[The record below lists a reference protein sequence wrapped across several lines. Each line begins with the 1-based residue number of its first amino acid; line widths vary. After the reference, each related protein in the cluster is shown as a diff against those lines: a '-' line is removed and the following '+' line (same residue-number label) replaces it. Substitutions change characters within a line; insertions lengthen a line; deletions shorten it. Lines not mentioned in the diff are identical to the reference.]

1 MQDAYGY
8 KDDKCFVFPAGMIVS
23 DSHMAMVLPDD
34 ITGRISEFIAGRRG
48 FPFIERGE
56 LMCMMYLYG
65 KAGGVGEKQVD
76 EVNNLAQRTTT
87 QLSQEIDIYA
97 NSSASKL
104 DPEYIRSK
112 YINRQLQLA
121 VENRPARM
129 AGDPAIVSD
138 CFAQHVAYYKQDYFF
153 ELYGPL
159 KDSELTS
166 DIRPAL
172 AGRMVMTCYNRKSAH
187 ETGLSHPLVPV
198 YVWFRDQTGA
208 KP

>member
-1 MQDAYGY
+1 
-8 KDDKCFVFPAGMIVS
+8 
-23 DSHMAMVLPDD
+23 VLPDD
-34 ITGRISEFIAGRRG
+34 IAERIAEFIAGRRS
-48 FPFIERGE
+48 FPFIGRDE
-56 LMCMMYLYG
+56 LVCMMYLYG
-65 KAGGVGEKQVD
+65 KAGGVGENEVE
-76 EVNNLAQRTTT
+76 EVNNLAQRTAS

-104 DPEYIRSK
+104 DPEYIRSR

-121 VENRPARM
+121 VDNKPDRM

-138 CFAQHVAYYKQDYFF
+138 CFAQHVAHYRQDYFF

-159 KDSELTS
+159 RDSELTS
-166 DIRPAL
+166 DIRPVL
-172 AGRMVMTCYNRKSAH
+172 AGRMVMTCYNRKGAQ
-187 ETGLSHPLVPV
+187 ETGLTHPLIPV